1 MSNFATRVSDVVIK
15 HDLSDPMSGFFA
27 LRREV
32 LELSMRNLSN
42 AGFKILLDVIASS
55 PKPPRVR
62 EVSYQFR
69 NRHAGESKLD
79 SQAMWGYLMLLVD
92 KFIGGVV
99 PVRFVSFA
107 LIGTVGVFVHFLT
120 LAVLF
125 RAMSL
130 PFTFSQGGAAAAA
143 MASNFTLNN
152 ALTYRDVRLK
162 GWRWLKGLGSFT
174 LACSLGALANVGV
187 ASYLFK
193 RHTLW
198 GLSALAG
205 IVVGAVWNYA
215 MTATYTW
222 NNHSPRSNTT
232 KHSIA

>member
-1 MSNFATRVSDVVIK
+1 MSRLATRLSRTVIK

-32 LELSMRNLSN
+32 LELAVRHLSSI
-42 AGFKILLDVIASS
+42 GFKILLDVIASS
-55 PKPPRVR
+55 PMPPRVK
-62 EVSYQFR
+62 ELPYEFR

-79 SQAMWGYLMLLVD
+79 GQAVWGYLMLLAD
-92 KFIGGVV
+92 KLIGGIV

-107 LIGTVGVFVHFLT
+107 LIGAVGLFVHFAV

-130 PFTFSQGGAAAAA
+130 PFAFSQAGATAAA
-143 MASNFTLNN
+143 MTSNFTLNN
-152 ALTYRDVRLK
+152 VLTYRDMRLR
-162 GWRWLKGLGSFT
+162 GRTWVKGLAF
-174 LACSLGALANVGV
+174 GAVANVGV

-193 RHTLW
+193 HETFW
-198 GLSALAG
+198 ALSALTG
-205 IVVGAVWNYA
+205 TVIGTVWNYA

-222 NNHSPRSNTT
+222 E
-232 KHSIA
+232 KHLPKSTN